1 MAIKYGFFN
10 SVNGDRKYNAD
21 DISNYFLKLISD
33 GVFAT
38 PANAMQVQAN
48 SGMTVQVSAG
58 WGFIQCKWINNSVP
72 YLLTLDASDVV
83 LNRIDR
89 IVLRLNAS
97 SSVRTMSIAIKKGT
111 AASSPVAPA
120 LTRVSG
126 GIWELS
132 LAQIY
137 IGAGVTS
144 ISQSNITDE
153 RPNTSVCG
161 YVTGLIDQIDTT
173 DLFAQYNAA
182 FNEWFASIKE
192 DVKSTSIVVNY
203 NSSHITTTT
212 PETTININI
221 PEYNSS
227 LDILNVYI
235 NGLKLIE
242 NVDYINHDTYIQLT
256 TPIDVIGTSVEFEA
270 LKSMDTE
277 APETIVSALQA
288 LQARVRTIENNYIS
302 TTTFNSH
309 INNLTFKKISQ
320 AEFDAITVKDTNT
333 IYYVYDDSG
342 NITQYMGDAELTSGS
357 GTIAGQ
363 MLGVIKG
370 SMSATIAGNIEQGE

>member
-1 MAIKYGFFN
+1 MAITYGFFN

-21 DISNYFLKLISD
+21 DISNYFLKLISN

-38 PANAMQVQAN
+38 PSNAMQVQAN

-58 WGFIQCKWINNSVP
+58 WGFIQCKWINNSSP
-72 YLLTLDASDVV
+72 YLLRLDTSDLI

-89 IVLRLNAS
+89 IVLRLDAS
-97 SSVRTMSIAIKKGT
+97 ASGRSMGIYIKKGT
-111 AASSPVAPA
+111 PANNPVAPA
-120 LTRVSG
+120 LTRVTG
-126 GIWELS
+126 GVWELS

-137 IGAGVTS
+137 VGAGVTS
-144 ISQSNITDE
+144 ISQANITDE

-161 YVTGLIDQIDTT
+161 FVTGLIDQIDTT
-173 DLFAQYNAA
+173 NLFAQYNTA

-203 NSSHITTTT
+203 NSSHITTTI

-221 PEYNSS
+221 TEYNSS

-242 NVDYINHDTYIQLT
+242 NIDYINYNTYIQLT
-256 TPIDVIGTSVEFEA
+256 NPIDVIGTSVEFEV

-277 APETIVSALQA
+277 APESIIGALQA
-288 LQARVRTIENNYIS
+288 LQQRVRSIENNYIS

-320 AEFDAITVKDTNT
+320 AEFDAISIKDPNT
-333 IYYVYDDSG
+333 IYYVYDDR
-342 NITQYMGDAELTSGS
+342 NIIQYMGDAELTRGS

>member
-1 MAIKYGFFN
+1 MAITYGFFN

-21 DISNYFLKLISD
+21 DISNYFLKLISN

-38 PANAMQVQAN
+38 PSNAMQVQAN

-58 WGFIQCKWINNSVP
+58 WGFIQCKWINNSAP

-89 IVLRLNAS
+89 VVLRLNAS
-97 SSVRTMSIAIKKGT
+97 TSVRTMSIAIKKGT
-111 AASSPVAPA
+111 AASNPVAPA
-120 LTRVSG
+120 LTRVTG

-137 IGAGVTS
+137 VGAGVTS
-144 ISQSNITDE
+144 ISQANITDE

-161 YVTGLIDQIDTT
+161 FVTGLIDQIDTT
-173 DLFAQYNAA
+173 NLFAQYNAA

-203 NSSHITTTT
+203 NSSHIITTI

-221 PEYNSS
+221 AEYNSS

-242 NVDYINHDTYIQLT
+242 NVDYTNYESYIQLT
-256 TPIDVIGTSVEFEA
+256 NPIDVIGTSVEFEV

-277 APETIVSALQA
+277 APESIIGALQA
-288 LQARVRTIENNYIS
+288 LQQRVRTIEDNYIS
-302 TTTFNSH
+302 ATTFNSH
-309 INNLTFKKISQ
+309 INNLTFKKLSQ
-320 AEFDAITVKDTNT
+320 TEFDAISIKDPNT

>member
-1 MAIKYGFFN
+1 MAITYGFFN

-21 DISNYFLKLISD
+21 DISNYFLKLISN

-38 PANAMQVQAN
+38 PSNAMQVQAN
-48 SGMTVQVSAG
+48 TGMTVQVSAG
-58 WGFIQCKWINNSVP
+58 WGFIQCKWINNSAP

-89 IVLRLNAS
+89 VVLRLNAS
-97 SSVRTMSIAIKKGT
+97 TSVRTMSIAIKKGT
-111 AASSPVAPA
+111 PASNPVAPT
-120 LTRVSG
+120 LTRVTG

-137 IGAGVTS
+137 VGAGVTS
-144 ISQSNITDE
+144 ISQANITDE
-153 RPNTSVCG
+153 RANTSVCG
-161 YVTGLIDQIDTT
+161 FVTGLIDQIDTT
-173 DLFAQYNAA
+173 NLFAQYNAA

-192 DVKSTSIVVNY
+192 DVKSTSIVVKY
-203 NSSHITTTT
+203 NSSHITTTI

-221 PEYNSS
+221 TEYNSS

-242 NVDYINHDTYIQLT
+242 NIDYINYDTYIQLAK
-256 TPIDVIGTSVEFEA
+256 PIDVIGTSVEFEV

-277 APETIVSALQA
+277 APESIIGALQV

-309 INNLTFKKISQ
+309 INNLAFKKISQ
-320 AEFDAITVKDTNT
+320 AEFDAIAIKDPNT